1 MVTVTSEDKAH
12 DHGGREPRQYLI
24 DIEGTDYEWER
35 STITVAE
42 IRQLGNLTGDQPVV
56 ELNLKEN
63 TERELREDEVVT
75 LKPGRGYARKVR
87 YQRG

>member
-1 MVTVTSEDKAH
+1 MTVTNEDKAQ
-12 DHGGREPRQYLI
+12 DHGGRGPRQYFI

-35 STITVAE
+35 STITVPE
-42 IRQLGNLTGDQPVV
+42 IRKLGNLTGDQPIV
-56 ELNLKEN
+56 EVNLKEN
-63 TERELREDEVVT
+63 TERELREDEVIT